1 MACDDGR
8 RIAPPPRAA
17 SGSMVALPLEPGV
30 RASQPVPAGEIQ
42 PRLESVFAFFRGC
55 RIDIR

>member
-1 MACDDGR
+1 
-8 RIAPPPRAA
+8 
-17 SGSMVALPLEPGV
+17 LEPGV
-30 RASQPVPAGEIQ
+30 KASQPAPAGEIQ